1 MTDVSIPPDLWDDDR
16 EAVVSTWFFK
26 DGERVQEGD
35 VLGEVMIEKATSELI
50 APASGTLS
58 ILVPAESPVRKGQV
72 VAQVR

>member
-1 MTDVSIPPDLWDDDR
+1 MTNVSIPPDLWDDDR